1 MKLHL
6 LRGTIAAAAI
16 GLISS
21 CTTVAYYGPS
31 NYVGFS
37 SDDKVKLSEESASFG
52 KSPDVKNT
60 YDDAYVYDV
69 AGNIVKRKVT
79 EYFDYDSKDA
89 KFIVWETEYKQVGG
103 QLLPWRQSVNGVV
116 YVEVEY
122 SLLQAQNK
130 GRIPLGISE
139 RVFTQEVNNNNLLS
153 PHVAYNTWSINTD
166 EYPVDFRRDDRFVV
180 EQARY
185 SSNQGRTLRNVL
197 TMGNDNIVLTRFL
210 YSYEKLTQG
219 IKESYTGYN
228 LRMSQMVK
236 LAKDS
241 DVEFNCKWDVI
252 GGKICLTKLD
262 YSAKVYTSNVTF
274 SAAAKYNEAGQ
285 RVEETWTVQDDTNAN
300 KGKEPRV
307 VFQQKLAY

>member
-1 MKLHL
+1 MKIHL
-6 LRGTIAAAAI
+6 LRGAVAAAAI
-16 GLISS
+16 GLVSS
-21 CTTVAYYGPS
+21 CTTVSYYGPS

-37 SDDKVKLSEESASFG
+37 SDDKVKLSEERASFG
-52 KSPDVKNT
+52 KSPDVTNT

-69 AGNIVKRKVT
+69 AGNVVKRKVT

-228 LRMSQMVK
+228 SRMSQMVK

-252 GGKICLTKLD
+252 GGKICLTQLD
-262 YSAKVYTSNVTF
+262 YSAKVYTSNVAF

-285 RVEETWTVQDDTNAN
+285 RVEETWTVQDDTNAD

-307 VFQQKLAY
+307 IFQQKLSY